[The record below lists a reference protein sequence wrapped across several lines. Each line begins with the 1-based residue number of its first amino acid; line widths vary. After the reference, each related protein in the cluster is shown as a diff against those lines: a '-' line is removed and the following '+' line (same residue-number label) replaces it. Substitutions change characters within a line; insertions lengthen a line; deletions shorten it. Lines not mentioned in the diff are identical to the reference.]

1 MGTRISNTSL
11 LFSTKKRNFWEQGRG
26 QVGWVRGKSSSAPPS
41 PPGWG
46 DWDAVPVL
54 GLYGLDL
61 IHRPFPCL
69 SMSTAHSLGPE
80 GAAHLVEVTELPEE
94 NQQLLVELDLLSGVG
109 QVGLEQG
116 VGQ

>member
-1 MGTRISNTSL
+1 
-11 LFSTKKRNFWEQGRG
+11 
-26 QVGWVRGKSSSAPPS
+26 
-41 PPGWG
+41 
-46 DWDAVPVL
+46 
-54 GLYGLDL
+54 
-61 IHRPFPCL
+61 
-69 SMSTAHSLGPE
+69 MSTAHSLGPE